1 MDATSLV
8 LISKGIG
15 AARALADAVLKT
27 RDTVKYGPVIA
38 QMNEQLI
45 NVQGG
50 LVTHNAEM
58 MELQQ
63 KYYAACDELRRLKA
77 VAAER
82 ECYSLHEIG
91 PGVFAYRLD
100 TSKKSEP
107 LHYLCQPCFDKGV
120 KSVLQD
126 LYDQGPQT
134 LGCNV
139 CNAKYSTGVM
149 KPYRDFHD

>member
-1 MDATSLV
+1 VDATSLV

-63 KYYAACDELRRLKA
+63 KYYAVCEELRELRRA
-77 VAAER
+77 AAER
-82 ECYSLHEIG
+82 DRYSLIEIT
-91 PGVFAYRLD
+91 PRVFVYRVKPDCLNG
-100 TSKKSEP
+100 EP
-107 LHYLCQPCFDKGV
+107 LHHLCQPCFDKGT
-120 KSVLQD
+120 KSVLQESNFWGTVY
-126 LYDQGPQT
+126 LECSICKTKYDSGIRTPSPR
-134 LGCNV
+134 L
-139 CNAKYSTGVM
+139 
-149 KPYRDFHD
+149 